1 MASKALRIMA
11 RFLPSIIKQRQ
22 YCELR
27 RSRSEILR
35 QLHSTSPV
43 FLLNYLELL
52 FSFSKFI
59 DHYLQIG

>member
-52 FSFSKFI
+52 LGFAEFI
-59 DHYLQIG
+59 DHNLQIG